1 DKHILRRR
9 IIVYLGKVISGW
21 AMLKFADTGKDSAL
35 SQLGSSERGL
45 SGEEV
50 AKRQQQYGKNALK
63 EKKRTSVVGL
73 FFSQFGDVMTI
84 LLIAAACI
92 SAVIAFISGEKS
104 DLADTSII
112 GAIIFL
118 NAIVGTIQQYRAD
131 KAIEGLKKLSSQT
144 ARVRRDGEVIEVD
157 ATELTVGD
165 IVLLEEGDVVPADMR
180 VISSTELR
188 CDEAALT
195 GESLSVDK
203 RDTVIVG
210 KKVTQS
216 NACNLLFSSTF
227 VVHGSGEGV
236 VYAVGPDTEIG
247 GIAEMLDNVKKGR
260 SPLEKSLNKL
270 GKIISAFVIVVAA
283 IVFAVGFFSRG
294 TGLLKNFMTAVAVA
308 VAAIPEGLPAVVSV
322 IMAMGVQRMSRENVV
337 IRKMKCVETL
347 GGCTCICSDKTGTL
361 TQNKMKVVRTYS
373 RSSGDSTGA
382 NGILTACMSICTR
395 VKGGRGSYIGDP
407 TEVAIK
413 AFADES
419 GWAED
424 YSVTG
429 EIPFTSERKLM
440 SVRAETLHGVGV
452 YVKGAP
458 EIVLRRCTAISD
470 GDGVRAITEADIKGI
485 EAECSD
491 MAKEALRVLAFA
503 YKSGGELSEEG
514 LTFIGLCGMMD
525 DLKEGV
531 REAVGQCREA
541 GVTTVMIT
549 GDSAATALAI
559 AKKAGIAHREDEVFT
574 GEQLDAMTKP
584 QLKEAVKKGRVFAR
598 VSPKH
603 KNIIVKIKQ
612 AQGEVVAM
620 TGDGVNDA
628 PPVKSAD
635 IGIVM
640 GKSGTEVTK
649 SVADM
654 VIADDNFTTIV
665 AAVREGRRISSNIKK
680 TIQFFLSTN
689 LAEVLAIMLVTFIFV
704 GCDFLPSTQLLWIN
718 LITDS
723 FPVLALGVE
732 KGCADDMKRKPE
744 RAEKALFSRSSILS
758 VFISSLFITGV
769 TVGAYAFTLAK
780 YGNAAATTVAFL
792 TLSFAELFHVFNVRS
807 GDRSAVSGVLSNKI
821 LLLTVVLGIGVNLAL
836 CFSPLAPAFGI
847 AKLSASLWGLVFGG
861 SLSVILF
868 GEIYKLIAA
877 VIRKKAEKSGV
888 SSRVKKRCK
897 VVKKTGFNRLSE
909 RKKAVD

>member
-1 DKHILRRR
+1 
-9 IIVYLGKVISGW
+9 
-21 AMLKFADTGKDSAL
+21 MLKFADVPKERAL
-35 SQLGSSERGL
+35 QLLKSDANGL
-45 SGEEV
+45 SADEV
-50 AKRQQQYGKNALK
+50 AARQQKLGKNELK
-63 EKKRTSVVGL
+63 KGKRTSVIGL
-73 FFSQFGDVMTI
+73 FFGQFGDVMTI

-92 SAVIAFISGEKS
+92 SAVIAAFSGEKS
-104 DLADTSII
+104 DLADT
-112 GAIIFL
+112 AIIAVIILL
-118 NAIVGTIQQYRAD
+118 NAVVGTIQQYRAD
-131 KAIEGLKKLSSQT
+131 KAIEGLKKLNT
-144 ARVRRDGEVIEVD
+144 TRARVRRGGEVIEVD

-180 VISSTELR
+180 LLRATELK
-188 CDEAALT
+188 CDESALT
-195 GESLSVDK
+195 GESLSVEK

-210 KKVTQS
+210 KNVTQS

-227 VVHGSGEGV
+227 VVGGSGEGV
-236 VYAVGPDTEIG
+236 VSAVGADTEIG
-247 GIAEMLDNVKKGR
+247 GIAEMLESVQKGQ

-283 IVFAVGFFSRG
+283 IVFAVGFFAKG

-322 IMAMGVQRMSRENVV
+322 IMAMGVQRMSRKNVV

-361 TQNKMKVVRTYS
+361 TQNKMKVVRVSDTSKS
-373 RSSGDSTGA
+373 RSLKDSTGV
-382 NGILTACMSICTR
+382 NPLLLACMSVCTR
-395 VKGGRGSYIGDP
+395 VKGGRGNYIGDP

-413 AFADES
+413 AYAEEN
-419 GWAED
+419 GWAEE

-429 EIPFTSERKLM
+429 EIPFSSERKLM
-440 SVRAETLHGVGV
+440 SVRAETLRGAGI

-458 EIVLRRCTAISD
+458 EEVLKRCTHILSD
-470 GDGVRAITEADIKGI
+470 GGVRGITSDDLR
-485 EAECSD
+485 EAEKNCAEMSRG
-491 MAKEALRVLAFA
+491 ALRVLAFA
-503 YKSGGELSEEG
+503 YKEGSVLSENN

-531 REAVGQCREA
+531 KDAVAQCREA
-541 GVTTVMIT
+541 GIATVMIT
-549 GDSAATALAI
+549 GDSPATALAI
-559 AKKAGIAHREDEVFT
+559 AEKAGITHSEDEVFT
-574 GEQLDAMTKP
+574 GEQLDNMTKP

-598 VSPKH
+598 VSPRH

-612 AQGEVVAM
+612 SQGEVVAM

-665 AAVREGRRISSNIKK
+665 SAVREGRRISSNIKK

-689 LAEVLAIMLVTFIFV
+689 LAEVLAIMAVTFAFV
-704 GCDFLPSTQLLWIN
+704 GFNFLPSTQLLWIN

-732 KGCADDMKRKPE
+732 KGLGDDMKHKPQ
-744 RAEKALFSRSSILS
+744 RAEEALFSKSSLLS
-758 VFISSLFITGV
+758 VLISALYITGV
-769 TVGAYAFTLAK
+769 TVGVYAFTLAK
-780 YGNAAATTVAFL
+780 YGNEQAVTVAFL
-792 TLSFAELFHVFNVRS
+792 TLSFLELFHAFNVRS
-807 GDRSAVSGVLSNKI
+807 GNGSAFKGLLSNKV
-821 LLLTVVLGIGVNLAL
+821 LLVTVALGIGINLAL
-836 CFSPLAPAFGI
+836 CFSPLASAFDIAALPAH
-847 AKLSASLWGLVFGG
+847 LWGLVFGA
-861 SLSVILF
+861 SLSVIVF
-868 GEIYKLIAA
+868 GEAYKLIAKL
-877 VIRKKAEKSGV
+877 ISRKGERRAERGN
-888 SSRVKKRCK
+888 RRAFKRR
-897 VVKKTGFNRLSE
+897 KT
-909 RKKAVD
+909 A

>member
-1 DKHILRRR
+1 
-9 IIVYLGKVISGW
+9 
-21 AMLKFADTGKDSAL
+21 MLKFADVPKERAL
-35 SQLGSSERGL
+35 QLLKSDANGL
-45 SGEEV
+45 SADEV
-50 AKRQQQYGKNALK
+50 AARQQKLGKNELK
-63 EKKRTSVVGL
+63 KGKRTSVIGL
-73 FFSQFGDVMTI
+73 FFGQFGDVMTI

-92 SAVIAFISGEKS
+92 SAVIAAFSGEKS
-104 DLADTSII
+104 DLADT
-112 GAIIFL
+112 AIIAVIILL
-118 NAIVGTIQQYRAD
+118 NAVVGTIQQYRAD
-131 KAIEGLKKLSSQT
+131 KAIEGLKKLNT
-144 ARVRRDGEVIEVD
+144 TRARVRRGGEVIEVD

-180 VISSTELR
+180 LLRATELK
-188 CDEAALT
+188 CDESALT
-195 GESLSVDK
+195 GESLSVEK

-210 KKVTQS
+210 KNVTQS

-227 VVHGSGEGV
+227 VVGGSGEGV
-236 VYAVGPDTEIG
+236 VSAVGADTEIG
-247 GIAEMLDNVKKGR
+247 GIAEMLESVQKGQ

-283 IVFAVGFFSRG
+283 IVFAVGFFAKG

-322 IMAMGVQRMSRENVV
+322 IMAMGVQRMSRKNVV

-361 TQNKMKVVRTYS
+361 TQNKMKVVRVSDTSKS
-373 RSSGDSTGA
+373 RSLKDSTGV
-382 NGILTACMSICTR
+382 NPLLLACMSVCTR
-395 VKGGRGSYIGDP
+395 VKGGRGNYIGDP

-413 AFADES
+413 AYAEEN
-419 GWAED
+419 GWAEE

-429 EIPFTSERKLM
+429 EIPFSSERKLM
-440 SVRAETLHGVGV
+440 SVRAETLRGAGI

-458 EIVLRRCTAISD
+458 EEVLKRCTHILSD
-470 GDGVRAITEADIKGI
+470 GGVRGITSDDLR
-485 EAECSD
+485 EAEKNCAEMSRG
-491 MAKEALRVLAFA
+491 ALRVLAFA
-503 YKSGGELSEEG
+503 YKEGSVLSENN

-531 REAVGQCREA
+531 KDAVAQCREA
-541 GVTTVMIT
+541 GIATVMIT
-549 GDSAATALAI
+549 GDSPATALAI
-559 AKKAGIAHREDEVFT
+559 AEKAGITHSADEVFT
-574 GEQLDAMTKP
+574 GEQLDNMTKP

-598 VSPKH
+598 VSPRH

-612 AQGEVVAM
+612 SQGEVVAM

-665 AAVREGRRISSNIKK
+665 SAVREGRRISSNIKK

-689 LAEVLAIMLVTFIFV
+689 LAEVLAIMAVTFAFV
-704 GCDFLPSTQLLWIN
+704 GFNFLPSTQLLWIN

-732 KGCADDMKRKPE
+732 KGLGDDMKHKPQ
-744 RAEKALFSRSSILS
+744 RAEEALFSKSSLLS
-758 VFISSLFITGV
+758 VLISALYITGV
-769 TVGAYAFTLAK
+769 TVGVYAFTLAK
-780 YGNAAATTVAFL
+780 YGNEQAVTVAFL
-792 TLSFAELFHVFNVRS
+792 TLSFLELFHAFNVRS
-807 GDRSAVSGVLSNKI
+807 GNGSAFKGLLSNKV
-821 LLLTVVLGIGVNLAL
+821 LLVTVALGIGINLAL
-836 CFSPLAPAFGI
+836 CFSPLASAFDIAALPAH
-847 AKLSASLWGLVFGG
+847 LWGLVFGA
-861 SLSVILF
+861 SLSVIVF
-868 GEIYKLIAA
+868 GEAYKLIAKL
-877 VIRKKAEKSGV
+877 ISRKGERRAERGN
-888 SSRVKKRCK
+888 RRAFKRR
-897 VVKKTGFNRLSE
+897 KT
-909 RKKAVD
+909 A

>member
-1 DKHILRRR
+1 
-9 IIVYLGKVISGW
+9 
-21 AMLKFADTGKDSAL
+21 MLKFADVPKERAL
-35 SQLGSSERGL
+35 QLLKSDANGL
-45 SGEEV
+45 SADEV
-50 AKRQQQYGKNALK
+50 AARQQKLGKNELK
-63 EKKRTSVVGL
+63 KGKRTSVIGL
-73 FFSQFGDVMTI
+73 FFGQFGDVMTI

-92 SAVIAFISGEKS
+92 SAVIAAFSGEKS
-104 DLADTSII
+104 DLADT
-112 GAIIFL
+112 AIIAVIILL
-118 NAIVGTIQQYRAD
+118 NAVVGTIQQYRAD
-131 KAIEGLKKLSSQT
+131 KAIEGLKKLNT
-144 ARVRRDGEVIEVD
+144 TRARVRRGGEVIEVD

-180 VISSTELR
+180 LLRATELK
-188 CDEAALT
+188 CDESALT
-195 GESLSVDK
+195 GESLSVEK

-210 KKVTQS
+210 KNVTQS

-227 VVHGSGEGV
+227 VVGGSGEGV
-236 VYAVGPDTEIG
+236 VSAVGADTEIG
-247 GIAEMLDNVKKGR
+247 GIAEMLESVQKGQ

-283 IVFAVGFFSRG
+283 IVFAVGFFAKG

-322 IMAMGVQRMSRENVV
+322 IMAMGVQRMSRKNVV

-361 TQNKMKVVRTYS
+361 TQNKMKVVRVSDTSKS
-373 RSSGDSTGA
+373 RSLKDSAGV
-382 NGILTACMSICTR
+382 NPLLLACMSVCTR
-395 VKGGRGSYIGDP
+395 VKGGRGNYIGDP

-413 AFADES
+413 AYAEEN
-419 GWAED
+419 GWAEE

-429 EIPFTSERKLM
+429 EIPFSSERKLM
-440 SVRAETLHGVGV
+440 SVRAETLRGAGI

-458 EIVLRRCTAISD
+458 EEVLKRCTHILSD
-470 GDGVRAITEADIKGI
+470 GGVRGITSDDLR
-485 EAECSD
+485 EAEKNCAEMSRG
-491 MAKEALRVLAFA
+491 ALRVLAFA
-503 YKSGGELSEEG
+503 YKEGSVLSEDN

-531 REAVGQCREA
+531 KDAVAQCREA
-541 GVTTVMIT
+541 GIATVMIT
-549 GDSAATALAI
+549 GDSPATALAI
-559 AKKAGIAHREDEVFT
+559 AEKAGITHSADEVFT
-574 GEQLDAMTKP
+574 GEQLDNMTKP

-598 VSPKH
+598 VSPRH

-612 AQGEVVAM
+612 SQGEVVAM

-665 AAVREGRRISSNIKK
+665 SAVREGRRISSNIKK

-689 LAEVLAIMLVTFIFV
+689 LAEVLAIMAVTFAFV
-704 GCDFLPSTQLLWIN
+704 GFNFLPSTQLLWIN

-732 KGCADDMKRKPE
+732 KGLGDDMRHKPQ
-744 RAEKALFSRSSILS
+744 RAEEALFSKSSLLS
-758 VFISSLFITGV
+758 VLISALYITGV
-769 TVGAYAFTLAK
+769 TVGVYAFTLAK
-780 YGNAAATTVAFL
+780 YGNEQAVTVAFL
-792 TLSFAELFHVFNVRS
+792 TLSFLELFHAFNVRS
-807 GDRSAVSGVLSNKI
+807 GNGSAFKGLLSNKV
-821 LLLTVVLGIGVNLAL
+821 LLVTVALGIGINLAL
-836 CFSPLAPAFGI
+836 CFSPLASAFDIAALPAH
-847 AKLSASLWGLVFGG
+847 LWGLVFGA
-861 SLSVILF
+861 SLSVIVF
-868 GEIYKLIAA
+868 GETYKLIAKL
-877 VIRKKAEKSGV
+877 ISRKGERRAERGN
-888 SSRVKKRCK
+888 RRAFKRR
-897 VVKKTGFNRLSE
+897 KT
-909 RKKAVD
+909 A

>member
-1 DKHILRRR
+1 
-9 IIVYLGKVISGW
+9 
-21 AMLKFADTGKDSAL
+21 MLKFADMTAESTLKAL
-35 SQLGSSERGL
+35 KSRERGL
-45 SGEEV
+45 EIDEAEERL
-50 AKRQQQYGKNALK
+50 KKYGRNELK
-63 EKKRTSVVGL
+63 KKKRVSVVGL

-84 LLIAAACI
+84 LLIAAAFI
-92 SAVIAFISGEKS
+92 SAVIAVISGEKS
-104 DLADTSII
+104 DLADT
-112 GAIIFL
+112 AIIAVIILL
-118 NAIVGTIQQYRAD
+118 NAVVGTVQQYRAD
-131 KAIEGLKKLSSQT
+131 KAIEGLKKLSSAT
-144 ARVRRDGEVIEVD
+144 ARVRRGGEITEVD

-165 IVLLEEGDVVPADMR
+165 IVLLEEGDVVPADLR
-180 VISSTELR
+180 VIKSTELK

-195 GESLSVDK
+195 GESHSVEK

-210 KKVTQS
+210 KAVTHS

-227 VVHGSGEGV
+227 VVGGSGEGV
-236 VYAVGPDTEIG
+236 VCAVGKDTEIG
-247 GIAEMLDNVKKGR
+247 GIAEMLDDVKKGQT
-260 SPLEKSLNKL
+260 PLEKGLNKL
-270 GKIISAFVIVVAA
+270 GKIISAFVIAVAA
-283 IVFAVGFFSRG
+283 VVFAVGFFARG

-322 IMAMGVQRMSRENVV
+322 IMAMGVQRMSRQNVV

-347 GGCTCICSDKTGTL
+347 GGCTCICTDKTGTL
-361 TQNKMKVVRTYS
+361 TQNKMKVVQVFS
-373 RSSGDSTGA
+373 ADKLFSQGDIKGVTDK
-382 NGILTACMSICTR
+382 LHACMAICTR
-395 VKGGRGSYIGDP
+395 VKGSAGNYIGDP

-413 AFADES
+413 AYADGRGFNADFA
-419 GWAED
+419 
-424 YSVTG
+424 VTG
-429 EIPFTSERKLM
+429 ELPFSSERKMM
-440 SVRAETLHGVGV
+440 SVRAETMQGVGI
-452 YVKGAP
+452 YVKGAT
-458 EIVLRRCTAISD
+458 EELLQKCTKIFGGNGTRALTDADRAQI
-470 GDGVRAITEADIKGI
+470 GD
-485 EAECSD
+485 EC
-491 MAKEALRVLAFA
+491 AKMSSSALRVLAFA
-503 YKSGGELSEEG
+503 YRSGSELKEEE
-514 LTFIGLCGMMD
+514 LTFLGLCGMMD

-531 REAVGQCREA
+531 PQAVEQCRGA
-541 GVTTVMIT
+541 GVATVMIT

-559 AKKAGIAHREDEVFT
+559 ARKAGIAHHESQVYT

-584 QLKEAVKKGRVFAR
+584 QLKEAVSRGRVFAR

-603 KNIIVKIKQ
+603 KNIIVKLKQ

-665 AAVREGRRISSNIKK
+665 GAVREGRRISSNIKK

-689 LAEVLAIMLVTFIFV
+689 LAEVLAIMAVTLFFV

-732 KGCADDMKRKPE
+732 KGSDDDMRHAPQSVQ
-744 RAEKALFSRSSILS
+744 RALFSKSSLCS
-758 VFISSLFITGV
+758 VLISSLYITGV
-769 TVGAYAFTLAK
+769 TVAAYAFTLAK
-780 YGNAAATTVAFL
+780 FGNAQATTVAFL
-792 TLSFAELFHVFNVRS
+792 TLSFAELFHAFNVRS
-807 GDRSAVSGVLSNKI
+807 GNRSAIGGLFANKVLLI
-821 LLLTVVLGIGVNLAL
+821 TVLLGIGVNVGL

-847 AKLSASLWGLVFGG
+847 APLSAALWGLIFGA

-877 VIRKKAEKSGV
+877 LIAKKSARPSGKPLRKSVRKYARGRGGK
-888 SSRVKKRCK
+888 RTAVKGR
-897 VVKKTGFNRLSE
+897 
-909 RKKAVD
+909 

>member
-1 DKHILRRR
+1 MLR
-9 IIVYLGKVISGW
+9 Y
-21 AMLKFADTGKDSAL
+21 ADTAKETVL
-35 SQLGSSERGL
+35 EKLGSSERGI
-45 SGEEV
+45 SAEEV
-50 AKRQQQYGKNALK
+50 IKRQEKFGKNELK
-63 EKKRTSVVGL
+63 KKKRTSVVGL

-84 LLIAAACI
+84 MLIAAACI
-92 SAVIAFISGEKS
+92 SAVIAFFSGEKS
-104 DLADTSII
+104 DLVDTGII
-112 GAIIFL
+112 ASIIFL
-118 NAIVGTIQQYRAD
+118 NAIVGTVQQYRAD
-131 KAIEGLKKLSSQT
+131 KAIENLKKLNSTT
-144 ARVRRDGEVIEVD
+144 ARVRRDGEVVEVD

-165 IVLLEEGDVVPADMR
+165 IVMLEEGDVVPADLR
-180 VISSTELR
+180 VLSSNELK

-195 GESLSVDK
+195 GESHSVEK
-203 RDTVIVG
+203 RDGVIVG
-210 KKVTQS
+210 KRVTQS
-216 NACNLLFSSTF
+216 NATNLLFSSTF
-227 VVHGSGEGV
+227 VVGGSGEGV
-236 VYAVGPDTEIG
+236 VCAVGAETEIG
-247 GIAEMLDNVKKGR
+247 GIAEMLENVKKGQ

-270 GKIISAFVIVVAA
+270 GKIISAFVLVVAA
-283 IVFAVGFFSRG
+283 IVFAVGFFARG

-322 IMAMGVQRMSRENVV
+322 IMAMGVTRMSRQNVV

-361 TQNKMKVVRTYS
+361 TQNKMKVVKVFS
-373 RSSGDSTGA
+373 AENCRSSQDSWGA
-382 NGILTACMSICTR
+382 NEKIRACMSICTR
-395 VKGGRGSYIGDP
+395 VKGGKNGYIGDP

-413 AFADES
+413 AYAEQE

-429 EIPFTSERKLM
+429 EIPFSSERKMM
-440 SVRAETLHGVGV
+440 SVRAERMSGVGV

-458 EIVLRRCTAISD
+458 EEVLKRCVCISD
-470 GDGVRAITEADIKGI
+470 GDGVRKLTAADRQSIGN
-485 EAECSD
+485 ACSA
-491 MAKEALRVLAFA
+491 MSSEALRVLAFA
-503 YKSGGELSEEG
+503 CKDGGELSEEG
-514 LTFIGLCGMMD
+514 LTFLGLCGMMD

-531 REAVGQCREA
+531 KEAVGQCREA
-541 GVTTVMIT
+541 GITTVMIT
-549 GDSAATALAI
+549 GDSAETALAI
-559 AKKAGIAHREDEVFT
+559 ARKAGIAHSAEEVFT
-574 GEQLDAMTKP
+574 GEQLDGMTKP
-584 QLKEAVKKGRVFAR
+584 QLKDAIRRGRVFAR

-689 LAEVLAIMLVTFIFV
+689 LAEVLAIMIATFIFV

-732 KGCADDMKRKPE
+732 KGGGDDMKHKPI
-744 RAEKALFSRSSILS
+744 RAEKALFSKSSMVS
-758 VFISSLFITGV
+758 VLCSALYITAA
-769 TVGAYAFTLAK
+769 TIAAYAVTLTR
-780 YGNAAATTVAFL
+780 YGNDAAVTVAFL
-792 TLSFAELFHVFNVRS
+792 TLSFAELFQAFNVRS
-807 GDRSAVSGVLSNKI
+807 GNKSAFCGFFSNKV
-821 LLLTVVLGIGVNLAL
+821 LLVTVALGVGVNVAL
-836 CFSPLAPAFGI
+836 CFSPLAPAFGLV
-847 AKLSASLWGLVFGG
+847 ALNAGLWGLVFGV
-861 SLSVILF
+861 SLSVIVF
-868 GEIYKLIAA
+868 GELYKLAANIAT
-877 VIRKKAEKSGV
+877 GV
-888 SSRVKKRCK
+888 YARRSSKPRAPRGKKR
-897 VVKKTGFNRLSE
+897 VLRRT
-909 RKKAVD
+909 

>member
-1 DKHILRRR
+1 
-9 IIVYLGKVISGW
+9 
-21 AMLKFADTGKDSAL
+21 MLKFADVPKERAL
-35 SQLGSSERGL
+35 QLLKSDANGL
-45 SGEEV
+45 SADEV
-50 AKRQQQYGKNALK
+50 AARQQKLGKNELK
-63 EKKRTSVVGL
+63 KGKRTSVIGL
-73 FFSQFGDVMTI
+73 FFGQFGDVMTI

-92 SAVIAFISGEKS
+92 SAVIAAFSGEKS
-104 DLADTSII
+104 DLADT
-112 GAIIFL
+112 AIIAVIILL
-118 NAIVGTIQQYRAD
+118 NAVVGTIQQYRAD
-131 KAIEGLKKLSSQT
+131 KAIEGLKKLNT
-144 ARVRRDGEVIEVD
+144 TRARVRRGGEVIEVD

-180 VISSTELR
+180 LLRATELK
-188 CDEAALT
+188 CDESALT
-195 GESLSVDK
+195 GESLSVEK

-210 KKVTQS
+210 KNVTQS

-227 VVHGSGEGV
+227 VVGGSGEGV
-236 VYAVGPDTEIG
+236 VSAVGADTEIG
-247 GIAEMLDNVKKGR
+247 GIAEMLESVQKGQ

-283 IVFAVGFFSRG
+283 IVFAVGFFAKG

-322 IMAMGVQRMSRENVV
+322 IMAMGVQRMSRKNVV

-361 TQNKMKVVRTYS
+361 TQNKMKVVRVSDTAKS
-373 RSSGDSTGA
+373 RSLKDSTGV
-382 NGILTACMSICTR
+382 NPLLLACMSVCTR
-395 VKGGRGSYIGDP
+395 VKGGRGNYIGDP

-413 AFADES
+413 AYAEEN
-419 GWAED
+419 GWAEE

-429 EIPFTSERKLM
+429 EIPFSSERKLM
-440 SVRAETLHGVGV
+440 SVRAETLRGAGI

-458 EIVLRRCTAISD
+458 EEVLKRCTHILSD
-470 GDGVRAITEADIKGI
+470 GGVRGITSDDLR
-485 EAECSD
+485 EAEKNCTEMSRG
-491 MAKEALRVLAFA
+491 ALRVLAFA
-503 YKSGGELSEEG
+503 YKEGSVLSENN

-531 REAVGQCREA
+531 KDAVAQCREA
-541 GVTTVMIT
+541 GIATVMIT
-549 GDSAATALAI
+549 GDSPATALAI
-559 AKKAGIAHREDEVFT
+559 AEKAGITHSADEVFT
-574 GEQLDAMTKP
+574 GEQLDNMTKP

-598 VSPKH
+598 VSPRH

-612 AQGEVVAM
+612 SQGEVVAM

-665 AAVREGRRISSNIKK
+665 SAVREGRRISSNIKK

-689 LAEVLAIMLVTFIFV
+689 LAEVFAIMAVTFAFV
-704 GCDFLPSTQLLWIN
+704 GFNFLPSTQLLWIN

-732 KGCADDMKRKPE
+732 KGLGDDMKHKPQ
-744 RAEKALFSRSSILS
+744 RAEEALFSKSSLLS
-758 VFISSLFITGV
+758 VLISALYITGV
-769 TVGAYAFTLAK
+769 TVGVYAFTLAK
-780 YGNAAATTVAFL
+780 YGNEQAVTVAFL
-792 TLSFAELFHVFNVRS
+792 TLSFLELFHAFNVRS
-807 GDRSAVSGVLSNKI
+807 GNGSAFKGLLSNKV
-821 LLLTVVLGIGVNLAL
+821 LLVTVALGIGINLAL
-836 CFSPLAPAFGI
+836 CFSPLASAFDIAALPAH
-847 AKLSASLWGLVFGG
+847 LWGLVFGA
-861 SLSVILF
+861 SLSVIVF
-868 GEIYKLIAA
+868 GEAYKLIAKL
-877 VIRKKAEKSGV
+877 ISRKGERRAERGN
-888 SSRVKKRCK
+888 RRAFKRR
-897 VVKKTGFNRLSE
+897 KT
-909 RKKAVD
+909 A

>member
-1 DKHILRRR
+1 
-9 IIVYLGKVISGW
+9 
-21 AMLKFADTGKDSAL
+21 MLKYTDTAKERVL
-35 SQLGSSERGL
+35 EQLGSSERGI

-50 AKRQQQYGKNALK
+50 IKRQEKYGKNELK
-63 EKKRTSVVGL
+63 KKKRTSLIGL

-92 SAVIAFISGEKS
+92 SAVIAFFSGEKS
-104 DLADTSII
+104 DLVDTAII
-112 GAIIFL
+112 ASIIFL
-118 NAIVGTIQQYRAD
+118 NAVVGTVQQYRAD
-131 KAIEGLKKLSSQT
+131 KAIESLKKLNSTT
-144 ARVRRDGEVIEVD
+144 ARVRRDGEVMEVD

-165 IVLLEEGDVVPADMR
+165 IVLLEEGDVVPADLR
-180 VISSTELR
+180 VLSSNELK

-195 GESLSVDK
+195 GESLSVEK

-216 NACNLLFSSTF
+216 NASNLLFSSTY
-227 VVHGSGEGV
+227 VVGGSGEGV
-236 VYAVGPDTEIG
+236 VCAVGQDTEIG
-247 GIAEMLDNVKKGR
+247 GIAEMLENVKKGQ

-283 IVFAVGFFSRG
+283 IVFAVGFFARG

-322 IMAMGVQRMSRENVV
+322 IMAMGVTRMSHQNVV

-361 TQNKMKVVRTYS
+361 TQNKMKVVKVFS
-373 RSSGDSTGA
+373 AENCRSPQDSWGS
-382 NGILTACMSICTR
+382 NDKIRACMSICTR
-395 VKGGRGSYIGDP
+395 VKGGRNGYIGDP

-413 AFADES
+413 AYAEQE

-429 EIPFTSERKLM
+429 EIPFSSERKMM
-440 SVRAETLHGVGV
+440 SVRAERMSGVGI

-458 EIVLRRCTAISD
+458 EEVLKRCTRISD
-470 GDGVRAITEADIKGI
+470 GDKTRALTAADRESIHS
-485 EAECSD
+485 ANCQMSS
-491 MAKEALRVLAFA
+491 EALRVLAFA
-503 YKSGGELSEEG
+503 YKDGGDLSEEG
-514 LTFIGLCGMMD
+514 LTFLGLCGMMD

-531 REAVGQCREA
+531 KEAVGQCREA
-541 GVTTVMIT
+541 GITTVMIT
-549 GDSAATALAI
+549 GDSPETALAI
-559 AKKAGIAHREDEVFT
+559 ARKAGIAHSADEVFT
-574 GEQLDAMTKP
+574 GEQLDGMTKP
-584 QLKEAVKKGRVFAR
+584 QLKDAVRRGRVFAR

-689 LAEVLAIMLVTFIFV
+689 LAEVFAIMIATFIFV

-732 KGCADDMKRKPE
+732 KGSGDDMKHKPI
-744 RAEKALFSRSSILS
+744 RAEKALFSRSSMLS
-758 VFISSLFITGV
+758 VLCSAVYITG
-769 TVGAYAFTLAK
+769 
-780 YGNAAATTVAFL
+780 
-792 TLSFAELFHVFNVRS
+792 
-807 GDRSAVSGVLSNKI
+807 
-821 LLLTVVLGIGVNLAL
+821 
-836 CFSPLAPAFGI
+836 
-847 AKLSASLWGLVFGG
+847 
-861 SLSVILF
+861 
-868 GEIYKLIAA
+868 
-877 VIRKKAEKSGV
+877 
-888 SSRVKKRCK
+888 
-897 VVKKTGFNRLSE
+897 
-909 RKKAVD
+909 